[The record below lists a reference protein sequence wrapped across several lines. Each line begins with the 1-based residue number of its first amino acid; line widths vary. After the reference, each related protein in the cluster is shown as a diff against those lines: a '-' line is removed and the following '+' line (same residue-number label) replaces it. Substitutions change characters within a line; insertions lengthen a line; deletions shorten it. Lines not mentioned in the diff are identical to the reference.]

1 MGLIKAL
8 VGSVGGTFADQW
20 KEYFYCEALEIDILV
35 SKGFLNT
42 SDRSSNTKRNENVIS
57 NGSVIAVADGQCMI
71 IVEHGKIVELCA
83 EPGTFTYD
91 TSIEPSI
98 FTGNL
103 GEGIIDMFKTMGKRF
118 TFGGDTG
125 VDQRIYYFNTKEILG
140 NKYGTATPIP
150 FRVVDKNIGLDIDIA
165 VRCNGEYSYKITNP
179 MLFYTNVC
187 GNVETEYNRENID
200 SMLKSELLSAL
211 QPSFAKISQLGI
223 RYSELPG
230 YTTELAATLNEEL
243 SKKWNLLRGIEIL
256 SFSINSITAS
266 EKDEDLIKEIQR
278 NATMRDPSMA
288 AATLVGAQAQAMQDA
303 AKNEGQGS
311 FMAFAGMNM
320 AQNAG
325 GMDTQNLFQMNQQQN
340 QAQVQQQNN
349 DTWKCSC
356 GVENSGKFCIECGKV
371 KSKIDTWKCSCGVV
385 NSSKFCIECGKAKPS
400 LYRCNKCGYEPKNI
414 TEPPKFC
421 SECGDIF
428 DDNDKQ

>member
-20 KEYFYCEALEIDILV
+20 KEYFYCEALEIDVLV

-371 KSKIDTWKCSCGVV
+371 KSKIDTWKCSCGVE
-385 NSSKFCIECGKAKPS
+385 NSGKFCIECGKAKPS

>member
-20 KEYFYCEALEIDILV
+20 KEYFYCEALEIDVLV

-311 FMAFAGMNM
+311 FLAFAGMNM

>member
-1 MGLIKAL
+1 
-8 VGSVGGTFADQW
+8 
-20 KEYFYCEALEIDILV
+20 
-35 SKGFLNT
+35 
-42 SDRSSNTKRNENVIS
+42 
-57 NGSVIAVADGQCMI
+57 
-71 IVEHGKIVELCA
+71 
-83 EPGTFTYD
+83 
-91 TSIEPSI
+91 
-98 FTGNL
+98 
-103 GEGIIDMFKTMGKRF
+103 
-118 TFGGDTG
+118 
-125 VDQRIYYFNTKEILG
+125 
-140 NKYGTATPIP
+140 
-150 FRVVDKNIGLDIDIA
+150 
-165 VRCNGEYSYKITNP
+165 

-187 GNVETEYNRENID
+187 GNVETTYNRENID

-266 EKDEDLIKEIQR
+266 EKDEDLIKEMQR

>member
-20 KEYFYCEALEIDILV
+20 KEYFYCEALEIDVLV